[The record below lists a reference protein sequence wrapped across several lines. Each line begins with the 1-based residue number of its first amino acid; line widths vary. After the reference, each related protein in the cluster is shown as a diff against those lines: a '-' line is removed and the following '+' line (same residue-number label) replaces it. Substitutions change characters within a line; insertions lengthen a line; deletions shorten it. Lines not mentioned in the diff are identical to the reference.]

1 MIRWIKRFFG
11 YLPFMEKEPCNARAI
26 LKNSIY
32 YCTRNAG
39 HIGPHR
45 TYLGK
50 YLWPWHWKRNP
61 NEK

>member
-50 YLWPWHWKRNP
+50 YFRIN
-61 NEK
+61 